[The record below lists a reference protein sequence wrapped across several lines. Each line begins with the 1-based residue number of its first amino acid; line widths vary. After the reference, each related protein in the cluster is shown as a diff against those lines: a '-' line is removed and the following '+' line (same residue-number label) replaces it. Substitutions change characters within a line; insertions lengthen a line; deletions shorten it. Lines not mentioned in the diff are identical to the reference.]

1 MIDLAVSHN
10 KVSILKY
17 AVPFNEQLVL
27 FSDQSQF
34 TLDAEEVLSAKTVSI
49 NQTTEYEIDDG
60 VKPIG
65 LGQNIYFG
73 ISRGSFAGVRE
84 YYVNAD
90 TEIKDALDTTV
101 NLPRYISGDLN
112 GLKGSSSENTLFAFA
127 SGERSSY
134 LFINIILMQDQK
146 HYKGLGLNINLLILI
161 FY

>member
-1 MIDLAVSHN
+1 MYFLKQVNSLHFGLHVTTAIDDDMIDLAVSHN

-34 TLDAEEVLSAKTVSI
+34 TLDAEEILSAKTVSI

-73 ISRGSFAGVRE
+73 ISRGSFAGV
-84 YYVNAD
+84 
-90 TEIKDALDTTV
+90 
-101 NLPRYISGDLN
+101 G
-112 GLKGSSSENTLFAFA
+112 
-127 SGERSSY
+127 
-134 LFINIILMQDQK
+134 ILCK
-146 HYKGLGLNINLLILI
+146 Y
-161 FY
+161 